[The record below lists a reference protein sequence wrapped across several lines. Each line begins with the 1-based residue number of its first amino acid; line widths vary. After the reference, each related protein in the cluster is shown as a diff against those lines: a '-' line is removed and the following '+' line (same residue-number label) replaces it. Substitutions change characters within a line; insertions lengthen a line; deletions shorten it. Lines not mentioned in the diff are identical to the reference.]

1 MGALCVSLH
10 YFNSRPSARGDAEVL
25 YGYKAEI
32 NFNSR
37 PSARGDARWNS
48 NSCVK
53 FISIHAPPRGATS
66 NSLRASAMLLFQ
78 FTLLREGRRK
88 GWNDAKGK
96 AAEISI
102 HAPPRGA
109 TRAAGVVGSPPAIS
123 IHAPPR
129 GATRR
134 SSRCCRC
141 CSYFN
146 SRPSAR
152 GDSDLRWCRLH
163 SHISIHAP
171 PRGATGC
178 EDKGK

>member
-1 MGALCVSLH
+1 MRIITLFQFTPLREGRRLTPDEMGELTD

-109 TRAAGVVGSPPAIS
+109 TQGLERCKGKGS
-123 IHAPPR
+123 R
-129 GATRR
+129 D
-134 SSRCCRC
+134 
-141 CSYFN
+141 FN

-152 GDSDLRWCRLH
+152 GDTRRRSSRKSSGNFNSRP
-163 SHISIHAP
+163 SA
-171 PRGATGC
+171 RG
-178 EDKGK
+178 DKRCKILI